1 MEIMKSVATLIEIDD
16 QGVAWITGP
25 HQDPRIFRGT
35 SQAAKRVPKRSALGL
50 FSDRYR
56 HVRPLLDVRAKDR
69 RAHVPG
75 RARKYYGA
83 LREIEH
89 RG

>member
-1 MEIMKSVATLIEIDD
+1 LLEI
-16 QGVAWITGP
+16 
-25 HQDPRIFRGT
+25 
-35 SQAAKRVPKRSALGL
+35 
-50 FSDRYR
+50 
-56 HVRPLLDVRAKDR
+56 RAEDR
-69 RAHVPG
+69 RPDVAG